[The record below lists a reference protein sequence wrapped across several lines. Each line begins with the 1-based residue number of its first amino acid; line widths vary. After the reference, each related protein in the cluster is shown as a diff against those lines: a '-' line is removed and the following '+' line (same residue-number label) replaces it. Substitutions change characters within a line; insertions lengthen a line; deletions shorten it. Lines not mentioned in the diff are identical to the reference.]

1 MKLLLK
7 TLKYV
12 LIATAS
18 LLCLIL
24 LVGGIL
30 FVSRDSKE
38 PSIDLSLAKE
48 YTLHSSDSLRTY
60 GPNTLRL
67 DKTGLWE
74 MQLHGTAPQRGMA
87 FGQMAEDLLYYQ
99 EKVFVDQ
106 IREIIPSD
114 SYLHFLR
121 YLIGIFNRNLGKH
134 VPLEQRE
141 EIAALSQSCTDEF
154 DAIGTPYERQLNY
167 HAAHDIG
174 HSMQDYMLVGCSAFA
189 AWGSDSAD
197 SSLIIGRNFDFYVGD
212 DFARHKIIAFYFPS
226 QGYRFASLTW
236 PGMIGVLSGMNEKGL
251 TVSINAAKADLP
263 LSAAMPISLLS
274 RQILQYASNIEEAYS
289 IASKHKIF
297 VAESILIGS
306 AQDGRAAIIEK
317 SPKQIALYESPTQY
331 LVQTNHFQSDSF
343 VDNPRNAEQIA
354 QSDSPYRHKRLQE
367 LIRKQSPIDQHDAA
381 SILRNRLGLADREI
395 GLKNEMSINQLIAH
409 HAVIFK
415 PKELIMWVSTAP
427 WQLGSMQAYDLKEVF
442 ANKAHR
448 ASPLAQQALCIE
460 PDTLLSS
467 PVMQQVYDYERLKK
481 KLTLAIKENRQMP
494 SDSLEAFKRSNPS
507 FFYTWQLLGDYYIT
521 RGDKAKAI
529 KLWQLALD
537 KEIPK
542 MEERQAIKKRIKKQ
556 K

>member
-7 TLKYV
+7 ILKYV
-12 LIATAS
+12 LIATTS
-18 LLCLIL
+18 LLGLIL

-30 FVSRDSKE
+30 FVSRNSKE
-38 PSIDLSLAKE
+38 PSIDPSLANE
-48 YTLHSSDSLRTY
+48 YKLLSSDSLRSF
-60 GPNTLRL
+60 GPNSLRL
-67 DKTGLWE
+67 DSTGLWE
-74 MQLHGTAPQRGMA
+74 MQLFGSAPQRGIA
-87 FGQMAEDLLYYQ
+87 FGQMAKDLLYYQ

-121 YLIGIFNRNLGKH
+121 YLIGIFNRSLGKH

-189 AWGSDSAD
+189 AWGSESVD

-226 QGYRFASLTW
+226 QGYRFASITW

-274 RQILQYASNIEEAYS
+274 REILQYASNIEEAYS
-289 IASKHKIF
+289 IASKHKTF

-317 SPKQIALYESPTQY
+317 SPKQIALYESTTQS
-331 LVQTNHFQSDSF
+331 LVQTNHFQSATY

-354 QSDSPYRHKRLQE
+354 QSDSPYRYKRIQE

-381 SILRNRLGLADREI
+381 SILRNRLGLADQDI
-395 GLKNEMSINQLIAH
+395 GLKNEKSINQFIAH

-427 WQLGSMQAYDLKEVF
+427 WQLGSMQAYDLKKVF
-442 ANKAHR
+442 ADKAHSAR
-448 ASPLAQQALCIE
+448 PLAQQVLSIE
-460 PDTLLSS
+460 QDSLLSS

-507 FFYTWQLLGDYYIT
+507 FFYTWQLLGDYHIA
-521 RGDKAKAI
+521 RGNKAKAI